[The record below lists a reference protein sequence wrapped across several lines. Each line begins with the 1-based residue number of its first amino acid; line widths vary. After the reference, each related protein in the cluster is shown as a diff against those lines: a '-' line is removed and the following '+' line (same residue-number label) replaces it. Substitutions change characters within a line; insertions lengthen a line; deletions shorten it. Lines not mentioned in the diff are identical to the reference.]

1 MSDEKAAKAFIE
13 ASHNVL
19 FSPYNFADIV
29 RVAGAIPASAL
40 NKVAIGWFRLMEI
53 EHRYGIGDPVI
64 GELGSRIV
72 HEVLSDYEELPNYNP
87 GRGFEDGGGSARG
100 TWEDYE
106 SRYSPSFIRR
116 GVDAQELKGRP

>member
-1 MSDEKAAKAFIE
+1 MSQDKAAKAFID

-19 FSPYNFADIV
+19 FSAYGFADAV
-29 RVAGAIPASAL
+29 RLAGAIPASAL
-40 NKVAIGWFRLMEI
+40 NKVAIGWFRLMEV
-53 EHRYGIGDPVI
+53 EHRYGLGDPVI

-72 HEVLSDYEELPNYNP
+72 HEVLNDYEELPNYNP
-87 GRGFEDGGGSARG
+87 GRGFEDGGPGARG

-116 GVDAQELKGRP
+116 GVDI